1 MIFQSLKTIILEN
14 NSENQLESIAVFCA
28 SSEGNDEKIY
38 TESYRLGKVLA
49 QKSIKLVFGGS
60 KLGLMG
66 QVAAGTLQNG
76 GEVIGVIPDF
86 LKTKE
91 VVHTDLTELITTKDM
106 HERKLKM
113 HELSDGFIALPG
125 GFGTFE
131 ELFEIVTWGQLG
143 LHQNPIGLLNINGFY
158 DDLIEML
165 KTMVRKGL
173 LRKENFDLLLIA
185 ENIEE
190 LLEKMHNFKPMPVP
204 KWMNKDQ
211 T

>member
-1 MIFQSLKTIILEN
+1 M
-14 NSENQLESIAVFCA
+14 NQLNSIAVFCA
-28 SSEGNDEKIY
+28 SSDGNDARIIEAA
-38 TESYRLGKVLA
+38 TELGEILA
-49 QKSIKLVFGGS
+49 KRNIKLIYGGS

-66 QVAAGTLQNG
+66 RVAEGALENG
-76 GEVIGVIPDF
+76 GDVTGVIPDF

-91 VVHTDLTELITTKDM
+91 VVHNGLPELITTEDM

-113 HELSDGFIALPG
+113 HDLSDGFIALPG

-131 ELFEIVTWGQLG
+131 ELFEIITWGQLG
-143 LHQNPIGLLNINGFY
+143 LHQKPIGLLNVNGYY

-165 KTMVRKGL
+165 KNMVRKGL
-173 LRKENFDLLLIA
+173 LKKDNFELLLIA
-185 ENIEE
+185 ENTEE

-204 KWMNKDQ
+204 KWMNKNQ

>member
-1 MIFQSLKTIILEN
+1 M
-14 NSENQLESIAVFCA
+14 NSENNLKSIAVFCA
-28 SSEGNDEKIY
+28 SSDGNNHKIIEAAY
-38 TESYRLGKVLA
+38 NLGATLA
-49 QKSIKLVFGGS
+49 KRNINLVYGGS

-66 QVAAGTLQNG
+66 RVAAGSLENSG
-76 GEVIGVIPDF
+76 HVIGVIPEF

-91 VVHTDLTELITTKDM
+91 VVHDELPELITTKDM

-143 LHQNPIGLLNINGFY
+143 LHQNPIGLLNIDGFY
-158 DDLIEML
+158 DDLIAML
-165 KTMVRKGL
+165 KKMVRTGL
-173 LRKENFDLLLIA
+173 LRKENFDLLQIG

-190 LLEKMHNFKPMPVP
+190 LLEKMHNFKPLPVP
-204 KWMNKDQ
+204 KWISKEQ

>member
-1 MIFQSLKTIILEN
+1 MEKN
-14 NSENQLESIAVFCA
+14 NKNQLKRIAVFCA

-49 QKSIKLVFGGS
+49 QKNIQLIFGGS

-91 VVHTDLTELITTKDM
+91 VVHTGLTELITTKDM

-158 DDLIEML
+158 DDLIAML

>member
-1 MIFQSLKTIILEN
+1 MKN
-14 NSENQLESIAVFCA
+14 NNKNQLKSIAVFCA

-49 QKSIKLVFGGS
+49 QKNIQLIFGGS

-66 QVAAGTLQNG
+66 QVAAGALQNG

-91 VVHTDLTELITTKDM
+91 VVHTGLTELITTKDM

-158 DDLIEML
+158 DDLIAML

-190 LLEKMHNFKPMPVP
+190 LLEKMHNFKPMPVS

>member
-1 MIFQSLKTIILEN
+1 MEN

>member
-1 MIFQSLKTIILEN
+1 MSKKPGFIKLKNLKKN
-14 NSENQLESIAVFCA
+14 NKLESIAVFCA
-28 SSEGNDEKIY
+28 SSPGNDEKIY
-38 TESYRLGKVLA
+38 QEAYRLGEVLA
-49 QKSIKLVFGGS
+49 KRDIQLIFGGS

-66 QVAAGTLQNG
+66 QVAAGNLENG
-76 GEVIGVIPDF
+76 GQAIGVIPEF

-91 VVHTDLTELITTKDM
+91 VVHTGLTQLITTRDM

-125 GFGTFE
+125 GFGTLE
-131 ELFEIVTWGQLG
+131 ELFEIVTWSQLG
-143 LHQNPIGLLNINGFY
+143 LHGSPIGLLNTNGFY
-158 DDLIEML
+158 DDLMALL
-165 KTMVRKGL
+165 KTMVRKEV
-173 LRKENFDLLLIA
+173 LRKENFDLLLIG

-190 LLEKMHNFKPMPVP
+190 LLEKMHNFRPRPVP

>member
-1 MIFQSLKTIILEN
+1 M
-14 NSENQLESIAVFCA
+14 FCA
-28 SSEGNDEKIY
+28 SSPGNDKQIY
-38 TESYRLGKVLA
+38 EEAFRLGAVLA
-49 QKSIKLVFGGS
+49 KRNIQLIFGGS

-66 QVAAGTLQNG
+66 QVAGGTLENDGQA
-76 GEVIGVIPDF
+76 IGVIPEF

-91 VVHTDLTELITTKDM
+91 VVHTGLTQLITTRDM

-125 GFGTFE
+125 GFGTLE

-143 LHQNPIGLLNINGFY
+143 LHRSPIGLLNINGFY
-158 DDLIEML
+158 DDLMAL
-165 KTMVRKGL
+165 FKTMVRKEV
-173 LRKENFDLLLIA
+173 LRKENFDLLLIG

-190 LLEKMHNFKPMPVP
+190 LLEKMHNFKPLPVP

>member
-1 MIFQSLKTIILEN
+1 MQREN
-14 NSENQLESIAVFCA
+14 TMKSIAVFCA
-28 SSEGNDEKIY
+28 SSDGNDTVISD
-38 TESYRLGKVLA
+38 ESYRLGKILA
-49 QKSIKLVFGGS
+49 ERNINLVFGGS

-66 QVAAGTLQNG
+66 KVAAGCLDHNG
-76 GEVIGVIPDF
+76 KVIGVIPDF

-91 VVHTDLTELITTKDM
+91 VVHPGLSELITTRDM

-131 ELFEIVTWGQLG
+131 ELFEIITWGQLG
-143 LHQNPIGLLNINGFY
+143 LHKNPIGLLNINGFY
-158 DDLIEML
+158 DDLIAML
-165 KTMVRKGL
+165 KTMVRKEL
-173 LRKENFDLLLIA
+173 LRKENFDMLLIA

-190 LLEKMHNFKPMPVP
+190 LLEKMYNFKPLPVP
-204 KWMNKDQ
+204 KWMNKEQ